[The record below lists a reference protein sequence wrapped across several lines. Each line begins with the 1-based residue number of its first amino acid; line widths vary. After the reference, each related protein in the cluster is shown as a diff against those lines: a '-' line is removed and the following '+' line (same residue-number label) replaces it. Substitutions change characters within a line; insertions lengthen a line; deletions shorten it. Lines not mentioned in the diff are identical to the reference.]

1 MLRLLKAIAWSMGAV
16 GNGELAVML
25 YTGTLTELGIVA
37 VSVLLAM
44 LSFSCVVCAAL
55 TAQYGKVVV

>member
-1 MLRLLKAIAWSMGAV
+1 MGAV